1 MIVRR
6 VVALLIATIS
16 IVATACGSPAPA
28 ATGGPLATLAPP
40 SPSLG
45 ASASP
50 SASQSA
56 APSAGDS
63 STAFHVVG
71 LTLKASPADHSGACP
86 LKIAF
91 SGEVTTVGG
100 TGTVSFQW
108 VSSDGDRSPVKTIDF
123 GKSAVMD
130 VSSDWTVDPV
140 SLPTH
145 AGWSSIEILGPPSTL
160 SDAVAS
166 ARADF
171 VFTCDQDTDIETIG
185 FGIGGSDADCSIKTP
200 QRTFTT
206 TDPVRMVATWS
217 PSLVKGTVVTITLT
231 RNGEVVDGYPVS
243 PRYDVSTRCIHGL
256 VSQHA
261 LVAGHYR
268 FEAAPD
274 TARAIAGDFDI
285 K

>member
-6 VVALLIATIS
+6 VVVLLIATVS
-16 IVATACGSPAPA
+16 IAATACGTPGPA
-28 ATGGPLATLAPP
+28 ATAGPPTTLAPP
-40 SPSLG
+40 S
-45 ASASP
+45 ASP
-50 SASQSA
+50 LAKVSPSA
-56 APSAGDS
+56 APSPSIS
-63 STAFHVVG
+63 SAAFHVVG
-71 LTLKASPADHSGACP
+71 LTLKASPADPIGACP
-86 LKIAF
+86 VKIAF

-130 VSSDWTVDPV
+130 ISSDWTVDPV

-145 AGWSSIEILGPPSTL
+145 AGWSSIEILGPPSTI
-160 SDAVAS
+160 SDAVTS

-171 VFTCDQDTDIETIG
+171 VFTCDQDTDIEMIG

-200 QRTFTT
+200 ERTFST
-206 TDPVRMVATWS
+206 TDPIRMVATWS
-217 PSLVKGTVVTITLT
+217 PSLVKGTVVTVTLT

-243 PRYDVSTRCIHGL
+243 PTFNESTRCIHGL

-274 TARAIAGDFDI
+274 TARSVAGEFDV

>member
-6 VVALLIATIS
+6 VALLIATVS
-16 IVATACGSPAPA
+16 ITATACGSPGSA
-28 ATGGPLATLAPP
+28 ATADPTSTLAPP
-40 SPSLG
+40 SASPA
-45 ASASP
+45 ASASAG
-50 SASQSA
+50 ASQSA
-56 APSAGDS
+56 ARSGTES

-71 LTLKASPADHSGACP
+71 LTLKANPADHTGGCP
-86 LKIAF
+86 VKITF
-91 SGEVTTVGG
+91 SSEVTTTGG

-123 GKSAVMD
+123 GQSAVMD
-130 VSSDWTVDPV
+130 VSSDWTVDPA

-160 SDAVAS
+160 SDAVVS

-185 FGIGGSDADCSIKTP
+185 FGMGGSDSDCSIATP
-200 QRTFTT
+200 KRAFTT
-206 TDPVRMVATWS
+206 TDPVWMVASWS
-217 PSLVKGTVVTITLT
+217 PSLAKGTVVTINLT
-231 RNGEVVDGYPVS
+231 RNGELVDGYPVS
-243 PRYDVSTRCIHGL
+243 PTYDVSTRCIHGL
-256 VSQHA
+256 VSQRA
-261 LVAGHYR
+261 LAAGHYR

-274 TARAIAGDFDI
+274 TARAIAGEFDV